1 MILKMAI
8 IRRQGRINH

>member
-8 IRRQGRINH
+8 VRRQGRINH